1 MFTLAG
7 RWIWW
12 RATVLMLAGV
22 VALLPSGTASAV
34 PSACFAD
41 LHRAGLTAARTAE
54 AGTGVGRRI
63 VETSTVVVRA
73 PWGGEFSS
81 NDGGYTWVPVP
92 FSKSGPCSY
101 LHLPYEWEDTVHT
114 PRGIYSIEDTGIVL
128 TSGSFREVVYSTKF
142 LQEAV
147 NKRQQSFATR
157 RFEFRTLTSEPKGI
171 TYDEA
176 SGNVVVTMGFLGVLV
191 GDPTGNWHRVSVGP
205 YYAMDFSMVGKAR
218 LVFREPG
225 LWLSALA
232 LAVAIAVSVM
242 ILSRVLTYRRW
253 VSGILLAAVVIPP
266 SALTIDLGIS
276 APDLYLRVWSIS
288 APTLSGFFLVVMLA
302 LPRVNTTMGW
312 LGVILLAIVVGLAS
326 GFLAMCLIIFV
337 FGNELVGNQLSHIQ
351 IGLAAFGIMLAG
363 LIMAP
368 CVRRMSQDWHLPFT
382 VATLGVTVLIVALTF
397 VIAMSYFYLGHVMV
411 YLIVLLGLT
420 ALSLMADSR
429 HLRASLGVLRGDGYH
444 SRRA

>member
-1 MFTLAG
+1 M
-7 RWIWW
+7 
-12 RATVLMLAGV
+12 
-22 VALLPSGTASAV
+22 
-34 PSACFAD
+34 
-41 LHRAGLTAARTAE
+41 
-54 AGTGVGRRI
+54 
-63 VETSTVVVRA
+63 
-73 PWGGEFSS
+73 
-81 NDGGYTWVPVP
+81 
-92 FSKSGPCSY
+92 
-101 LHLPYEWEDTVHT
+101 
-114 PRGIYSIEDTGIVL
+114 
-128 TSGSFREVVYSTKF
+128 
-142 LQEAV
+142 
-147 NKRQQSFATR
+147 
-157 RFEFRTLTSEPKGI
+157 
-171 TYDEA
+171 
-176 SGNVVVTMGFLGVLV
+176 
-191 GDPTGNWHRVSVGP
+191 
-205 YYAMDFSMVGKAR
+205 
-218 LVFREPG
+218 
-225 LWLSALA
+225 
-232 LAVAIAVSVM
+232 
-242 ILSRVLTYRRW
+242 
-253 VSGILLAAVVIPP
+253 SGILLAAVVIPP

-337 FGNELVGNQLSHIQ
+337 FGNELVDNQLSHIQ
-351 IGLAAFGIMLAG
+351 IGLAAFGIMLAR

>member
-7 RWIWW
+7 RWIRW
-12 RATVLMLAGV
+12 RIAVLMLASV
-22 VALLPSGTASAV
+22 IALLPSGTASAV
-34 PSACFAD
+34 PSACMPD
-41 LHRAGLTAARTAE
+41 LQRAGLIAARTAE

-63 VETSTVVVRA
+63 VEISTVVVGA

-92 FSKSGPCSY
+92 YSTSGPCSY
-101 LHLPYEWEDTVHT
+101 VHLPYEWEDSVQTS
-114 PRGIYSIEDTGIVL
+114 RGVYSIDDTGVIL
-128 TSGSFREVVYSTKF
+128 TSGDFREVVYSTEF

-147 NKRQQSFATR
+147 NKRQQAFATR
-157 RFEFRTLTSEPKGI
+157 RFGFRTLTSGPEGI

-191 GDPTGNWHRVSVGP
+191 GDPAGSWHRVSVGP

-242 ILSRVLTYRRW
+242 ILSRVLIYRRW
-253 VSGILLAAVVIPP
+253 VSGILLATVVIPP

-276 APDLYLRVWSIS
+276 APDLYLRFWSVS
-288 APTLSGFFLVVMLA
+288 APALSGFFLIAMLA

-312 LGVILLAIVVGLAS
+312 LGVILLAVVVGLAS
-326 GFLAMCLIIFV
+326 GFLVMSLIIFV
-337 FGNELVGNQLSHIQ
+337 FENELDENQLSHIQ
-351 IGLAAFGIMLAG
+351 IGLAAFGIVLAG

-368 CVRRMSQDWHLPFT
+368 CVHRLSRDRHLPLT
-382 VATLGVTVLIVALTF
+382 VAALGMTVLIVAVTF

-411 YLIVLLGLT
+411 YLVVLLGLT
-420 ALSLMADSR
+420 AISLMADSR
-429 HLRASLGVLRGDGYH
+429 QGLDEYGKPNPGCADLIQQ
-444 SRRA
+444 